1 MNVFGLLF
9 YVKNLIRMKLETLLN
24 KILYFTLVL
33 LLASNIN
40 RNNRSRTDTHKS
52 MHDSHRK
59 HSPNKLKLLF
69 AQILMENTENRT
81 TKPLF
86 SCWRA
91 HFGSTCEIFVFLI
104 SKHFREKLCKNTAV
118 GQCVYPECSVLV
130 VVVDVLL
137 CVFFFSPF
145 SYFQIA
151 SVIFPWLVAFVLN
164 SSLIR
169 SLSKN

>member
-1 MNVFGLLF
+1 
-9 YVKNLIRMKLETLLN
+9 MKLETLLN
-24 KILYFTLVL
+24 KILYFTLVF

-81 TKPLF
+81 TKPLL

-104 SKHFREKLCKNTAV
+104 TKHFRENLCKNTAV

-130 VVVDVLL
+130 VVVDVFL
-137 CVFFFSPF
+137 CVFSSRLSHIFKLHA
-145 SYFQIA
+145 SYFHGC
-151 SVIFPWLVAFVLN
+151 
-164 SSLIR
+164 
-169 SLSKN
+169 